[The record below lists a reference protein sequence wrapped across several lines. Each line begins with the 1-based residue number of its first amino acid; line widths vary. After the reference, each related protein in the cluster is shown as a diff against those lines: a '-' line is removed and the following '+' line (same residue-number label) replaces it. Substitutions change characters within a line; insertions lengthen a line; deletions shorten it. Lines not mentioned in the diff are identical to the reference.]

1 MTKGLHFLLIEPNF
15 LLITS
20 FRLVSTKASSGVME
34 NVSLERCIILILE
47 NVFLNNSYNILY
59 NTEVLYCIMFMPY
72 CYINAAKMLTG

>member
-1 MTKGLHFLLIEPNF
+1 
-15 LLITS
+15 
-20 FRLVSTKASSGVME
+20 ME

-72 CYINAAKMLTG
+72 CYINAARMLTG